1 MTDGAGHSLEKQK
14 KAQVL
19 VIPLSTKES
28 TALYLPDKT
37 CKTRE
42 HLHYVRDTKLKDWT
56 VNLLEIDSQTVS
68 LTPFNPLCP
77 VGLTPVNPLCPVSLT
92 PFSLLYL
99 SLIHI

>member
-37 CKTRE
+37 SKTRE

-77 VGLTPVNPLCPVSLT
+77 VGLTLLT
-92 PFSLLYL
+92 HFAL
-99 SLIHI
+99 